1 VLFDRWH
8 SPPGSSVTKFFDGL
22 SDSEF
27 VIPIGTPEYRAK
39 YDAEDSDPIVDAEIR
54 IINRTLTKRTS
65 ARERI
70 LPVLLEGEIAQSF
83 PSLFEDSVVVCCR
96 TDAEAREQLPE
107 LVAKILG
114 IDFSSREYIEF
125 RRSLGIGID
134 VY

>member
-1 VLFDRWH
+1 
-8 SPPGSSVTKFFDGL
+8 
-22 SDSEF
+22 
-27 VIPIGTPEYRAK
+27 
-39 YDAEDSDPIVDAEIR
+39 
-54 IINRTLTKRTS
+54 
-65 ARERI
+65 
-70 LPVLLEGEIAQSF
+70 VLLEGEIAQSF